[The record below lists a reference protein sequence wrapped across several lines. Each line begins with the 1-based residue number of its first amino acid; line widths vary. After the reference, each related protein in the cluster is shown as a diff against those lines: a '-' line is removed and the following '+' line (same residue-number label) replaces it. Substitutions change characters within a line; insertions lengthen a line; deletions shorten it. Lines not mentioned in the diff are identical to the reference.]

1 MKIGKLLSSKGLLTA
16 EISLIDYHVNRL
28 NTYVEDFE
36 DDFPEIKEKNDLEK
50 AEFLVNLYKDKLA
63 ILNNS

>member
-1 MKIGKLLSSKGLLTA
+1 MKLGKLLNSKGLLTS
-16 EISLIDYHVNRL
+16 EITLIDYHVNRL

-63 ILNNS
+63 ILKN

>member
-1 MKIGKLLSSKGLLTA
+1 MKLGKLLSSKGLLTP
-16 EISLIDYHVNRL
+16 ELTLIDYHVNRL

-63 ILNNS
+63 ILKN

>member
-1 MKIGKLLSSKGLLTA
+1 MKLGKLLSSKGLLTA
-16 EISLIDYHVNRL
+16 ELTLIDYHVNRL

-63 ILNNS
+63 ILNN

>member
-1 MKIGKLLSSKGLLTA
+1 MKLGKLLNSKGLLTS
-16 EISLIDYHVNRL
+16 EITLIDYHVNRL

-50 AEFLVNLYKDKLA
+50 AEFLVNLYKDKLS
-63 ILNNS
+63 ILKN

>member
-1 MKIGKLLSSKGLLTA
+1 MKLGKLLSSKGLLTA
-16 EISLIDYHVNRL
+16 EITLIDYHVNRL

-63 ILNNS
+63 ILKN

>member
-1 MKIGKLLSSKGLLTA
+1 MKLGKLLSSKGLLTA
-16 EISLIDYHVNRL
+16 EITLIDYHVNRL

-63 ILNNS
+63 ILNN

>member
-16 EISLIDYHVNRL
+16 EITLIDYHVNRL

-63 ILNNS
+63 ILNN

>member
-1 MKIGKLLSSKGLLTA
+1 MKLGKLLSSKGLLTP
-16 EISLIDYHVNRL
+16 EITLIDYHVNRL

-63 ILNNS
+63 ILKN

>member
-1 MKIGKLLSSKGLLTA
+1 MKLGKLLSSKGLLTP
-16 EISLIDYHVNRL
+16 EITLIDYHVNRL
-28 NTYVEDFE
+28 NTYGEDFE

-63 ILNNS
+63 ILKN

>member
-1 MKIGKLLSSKGLLTA
+1 MKLGKLLSSKGLLTA
-16 EISLIDYHVNRL
+16 EITLIDYHVNRL

-36 DDFPEIKEKNDLEK
+36 YDFPEIKEKNDLEK

-63 ILNNS
+63 ILKN

>member
-1 MKIGKLLSSKGLLTA
+1 MKLGKLLSSKGLLTP
-16 EISLIDYHVNRL
+16 EITLIDYHVNRL